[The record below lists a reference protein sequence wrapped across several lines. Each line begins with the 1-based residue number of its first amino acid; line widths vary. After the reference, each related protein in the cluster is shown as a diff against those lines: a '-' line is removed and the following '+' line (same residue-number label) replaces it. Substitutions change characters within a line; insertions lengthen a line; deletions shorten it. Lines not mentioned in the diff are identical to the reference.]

1 MHVRIHAPDYE
12 GNSSNL
18 QKKKKLTCVFVS
30 PEQQGRR
37 VGVDQKLHVVQGKL
51 LDVVPQLVLLIHA
64 LEESQSGGPHLRVT
78 VSKPQWN
85 EHMAARRK
93 LESNTSRK
101 HGRLDLITFSF
112 SCELR
117 SRRTCRYWNCLEGRL
132 TMSSFRVVMPRYTR
146 D

>member
-1 MHVRIHAPDYE
+1 MHVRFHAPDYE

-18 QKKKKLTCVFVS
+18 LKKKKKKKLTRVFVS

-51 LDVVPQLVLLIHA
+51 LDVVPQLVFLIHP

-85 EHMAARRK
+85 
-93 LESNTSRK
+93 
-101 HGRLDLITFSF
+101 
-112 SCELR
+112 
-117 SRRTCRYWNCLEGRL
+117 
-132 TMSSFRVVMPRYTR
+132 
-146 D
+146 